1 VITSLLTAGVIAF
14 FGLRLVQGARY
25 SIRGAGRR
33 RVQEIVRGIR
43 FRHVW
48 PVPIVLTLVVGAA
61 VLFVQV
67 PGLAWGWWSALGGQG
82 NPVFGSNDQTNGTP
96 LEWLLP
102 ILFIVL
108 LLPALPLFAQRE
120 EQMFRRG
127 AEHWS
132 WVRRVLMALAFGL
145 VHAIVGIPIGVALAL
160 SIGGAYFQIAYLRRF
175 RQTGSQPEAVL
186 ESTRAHTA
194 YNGLIVTIVLV
205 VLVLSLALG

>member
-1 VITSLLTAGVIAF
+1 VITGVITAGVLAF

-25 SIRGAGRR
+25 SVGGAGRR

-48 PVPIVLTLVVGAA
+48 PVPIVLTLVLATA
-61 VLFVQV
+61 VLLVQLPV
-67 PGLAWGWWSALGGQG
+67 LSWGWWTALGGQG

-102 ILFIVL
+102 LVFIML
-108 LLPALPLFAQRE
+108 LVPALPLFALRE
-120 EQMFRRG
+120 EQMFRQG

-132 WVRRVLMALAFGL
+132 WIRRVVMALAFGL
-145 VHAIVGIPIGVALAL
+145 VHAIVGIPIGFALAL
-160 SIGGAYFQIAYLRRF
+160 SIGGAYFQFRYLRCF
-175 RQTGSQPEAVL
+175 RQTGSQREAVL

-194 YNGLIVTIVLV
+194 YNGIVLV
-205 VLVLSLALG
+205 GAVVALALLLAMG